1 MSGFDPDADEWL
13 LAVRIAQERD
23 AYQEIASASAQQ
35 PRRKPKNIVAANA
48 RAAAARAAGG
58 GGRGSGSARG
68 GQGGRGRGTRSGDG
82 ECLLAVR
89 ASPS

>member
-1 MSGFDPDADEWL
+1 MDDFGERFYEWL
-13 LAVRIAQERD
+13 LVWNAQERD

-58 GGRGSGSARG
+58 GRGGGSARG